1 MAQCEFCG
9 GDVNQATNNCN
20 ACGAAQ
26 STAPAAPA
34 AAAPAAPAGA
44 ATAIQ
49 LTNYKGTI
57 RMVNPTTGA
66 QQEITKQSTA
76 AVALFGPIYM
86 LFWRKM
92 WLHGLICLFVAGAGL
107 AWIPS
112 VVYAF
117 LFKKLIVKQYQDEGY
132 VVVFH
137 DPEAK
142 GSGGLV

>member
-1 MAQCEFCG
+1 
-9 GDVNQATNNCN
+9 
-20 ACGAAQ
+20 
-26 STAPAAPA
+26 
-34 AAAPAAPAGA
+34 
-44 ATAIQ
+44 
-49 LTNYKGTI
+49 
-57 RMVNPTTGA
+57 MVNPTTGA

-142 GSGGLV
+142 GAGNLV

>member
-1 MAQCEFCG
+1 MAACEFCG
-9 GDVNQATNNCN
+9 GVVDQATNTCT
-20 ACGAAQ
+20 ACGAVQ
-26 STAPAAPA
+26 STAPAAAPA
-34 AAAPAAPAGA
+34 AAHAAPAGTP
-44 ATAIQ
+44 TAIQ
-49 LTNYKGTI
+49 LQNYKGTI

-92 WLHGLICLFVAGAGL
+92 WLHGIICFVVAVAGLG
-107 AWIPS
+107 WIPS
-112 VVYAF
+112 IVYAF
-117 LFKKLIVKQYQDEGY
+117 QFKKLIVKQYQDEGY

-142 GSGGLV
+142 GAGNLV